1 MTVTGFDV
9 GIYALR
15 RRPGRRR
22 PFEVRWRAAGRV
34 RSRSFLTRALADS
47 YRAEL
52 IRAARTGLEFDP
64 ATGEPAAWNQPGPVT
79 VTWYE
84 HAASYAAAR
93 WPELAAHSR
102 SSLADALATIT
113 PALTRQ
119 DTRRRPEPRVLRA
132 VLYRHA
138 YCPARPAPAGSD
150 AEQILDWTR
159 HTSLPVTQLTQP
171 PVLRAA
177 LGAITMRLD
186 GSRAAPA
193 TITRKHAV
201 LHAALGYATET
212 GLLDANPLDTI
223 TWRVPRSSTAVN
235 PAVVAS
241 PEQVHALLSAVTGLR
256 PDLTA
261 FFGCLYYAA
270 LRPEEAVA
278 LRQADCQLPG
288 TGWGL
293 LTLTAAAPRTAAA
306 WTSTG
311 TSHELRGLKHR
322 PAGTIRTV
330 PIPPVLAALLRR
342 HLAEHGTAPDGR
354 LFPGTRGGILSESV
368 YGRAWHHARAT
379 ALGPDLAATP
389 LARRPYDLRH
399 AALSLWLNA
408 GGEPAQIAAR
418 AGNSVHVLLTVY
430 THCIHDH
437 DRTLNQHITT
447 ALQPPTQPPHQL
459 HAIPDGTDQPWT
471 PHPPGNDLAPTPG
484 CPAPAAP
491 ANSPA
496 QARRQPRRPHPS
508 ATTPV
513 WPHTEQPARDNPLAY
528 PAYFTRPR

>member
-1 MTVTGFDV
+1 MNGFDV
-9 GIYALR
+9 GIYAIR

-22 PFEVRWRAAGRV
+22 PFEVRWRAAGKV

-52 IRAARTGLEFDP
+52 VRAARTGLEFDP
-64 ATGEPAAWNQPGPVT
+64 ATGEPAAWNQPEPVT

-93 WPELAAHSR
+93 WPDLAAHSR

-113 PALTRQ
+113 TALTRQ
-119 DTRRRPEPRVLRA
+119 DTCKQPDPRIMRS
-132 VLYRHA
+132 VLYRHGFN
-138 YCPARPAPAGSD
+138 PARPAAAGTE
-150 AEQILDWTR
+150 AARILGWAR
-159 HTSLPVTQLTQP
+159 HASVPVTDLAQP
-171 PVLRAA
+171 QVLRTA
-177 LGAITMRLD
+177 LDAITMRLD
-186 GSRAAPA
+186 GSHAAAA

-201 LHAALGYATET
+201 LHAALGYAVET
-212 GLLDANPLDTI
+212 GLLDANPLGTLP
-223 TWRVPRSSTAVN
+223 WRVPRSSAAVN

-241 PEQVHALLSAVTGLR
+241 PDQVRALLAAVTLVR

-278 LRQADCQLPG
+278 LRQSDCDLPAR
-288 TGWGL
+288 GWGM
-293 LTLTAAAPRTAAA
+293 LTIHAAAPRTAAA

-330 PIPPVLAALLRR
+330 PIPPVLVTLLRGHR
-342 HLAEHGTAPDGR
+342 ADHGTPADGL
-354 LFPGTRGGILSESV
+354 LFHGTRGALLSESV
-368 YGRAWHHARAT
+368 YGRAWHHARAI
-379 ALGPDLAATP
+379 ALGPGLAATL

-408 GGEPAQIAAR
+408 GGEPAQVAAR

-430 THCIHDH
+430 THCIHGH
-437 DRTLNQHITT
+437 DQLLNQHIAA
-447 ALQPPTQPPHQL
+447 ALQPP
-459 HAIPDGTDQPWT
+459 A
-471 PHPPGNDLAPTPG
+471 A
-484 CPAPAAP
+484 AAP
-491 ANSPA
+491 RAGRTRQRRAAMHLACTAHIPASPPSPTSSA
-496 QARRQPRRPHPS
+496 DPPATLRPH
-508 ATTPV
+508 
-513 WPHTEQPARDNPLAY
+513 R
-528 PAYFTRPR
+528 